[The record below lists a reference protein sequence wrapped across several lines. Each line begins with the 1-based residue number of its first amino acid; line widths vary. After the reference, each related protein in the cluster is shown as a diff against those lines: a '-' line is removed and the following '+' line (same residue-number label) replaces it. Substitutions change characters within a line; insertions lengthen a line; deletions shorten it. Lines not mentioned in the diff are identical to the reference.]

1 MLCYSLLACRVS
13 IEESADSLMRVS
25 LNIICHSPPVVFNIL
40 SLIFTIFDYYMSWCV
55 SLGVILPGTLHFLD
69 FIHYFIPMLQNFSAI
84 ISSNMFLGPF
94 SLSSPSGTPI
104 MRMLVCL
111 MLSQKS
117 LRPPSI
123 MWQWYLPSSPP
134 GHLSVLRPQLFCYWF
149 LLVYL
154 LFISDCLF
162 FDSSRSLGNIS
173 CVSSIFPSILFP
185 RSWIIFTVI
194 ILNSFS
200 GRLLCCYLHFIV
212 FLGFY
217 LGPSCGQN
225 PLLWHPG

>member
-117 LRPPSI
+117 LRPPS
-123 MWQWYLPSSPP
+123 
-134 GHLSVLRPQLFCYWF
+134 
-149 LLVYL
+149 
-154 LFISDCLF
+154 FIFIFSF
-162 FDSSRSLGNIS
+162 FFSIFYYVAVISTILASRSLI
-173 CVSSIFPSILFP
+173 CSSASVILLLIPS
-185 RSWIIFTVI
+185 SV
-194 ILNSFS
+194 
-200 GRLLCCYLHFIV
+200 FIV
-212 FLGFY
+212 HL
-217 LGPSCGQN
+217 
-225 PLLWHPG
+225 